1 MEDLV
6 TVSTGVTYERRSIE
20 RWFFKYDKTTCPAT
34 MQCLASFDL
43 TPNHTLKRIISTWR
57 DRASSPSSPTDT
69 LAPPPLSENASV
81 DLVLKPE
88 CMRPMVALVQRGSAE
103 ARLHA
108 MSILDKVSKA
118 SGGRN
123 WAAVVD
129 VEDMVKSLLDLL
141 SDGASSK
148 LSSRA
153 LDIDVTACSPSSG
166 RARRGKDVV
175 EVGPVRVLVE
185 LLPDADRHVTERT
198 LLLLKR
204 LCKCPEGCGSRSRS
218 TGSPWR
224 PCRGRFCVCPGSP
237 WRTASTTTRSPR
249 RARVP
254 RHKVEHLPG
263 VTWPAPRQRERSSF
277 WTATATFSATAVE
290 RAGEGNDDGAVAED
304 IPALA
309 RGERRGQPGAVC
321 GRR

>member
-1 MEDLV
+1 MAQALAESSAGGDF
-6 TVSTGVTYERRSIE
+6 SAFR
-20 RWFFKYDKTTCPAT
+20 TCEEAAAV
-34 MQCLASFDL
+34 L
-43 TPNHTLKRIISTWR
+43 
-57 DRASSPSSPTDT
+57 DT
-69 LAPPPLSENASV
+69 LPLSENASV

-129 VEDMVKSLLDLL
+129 VDDMVKSLLDLL
-141 SDGASSK
+141 SDEASSK

-153 LDIDVTACSPSSG
+153 LDVDVTARSPSSG

-175 EVGPVRVLVE
+175 EVGPVGVLVE

-224 PCRGRFCVCPGSP
+224 PCRGRFCACPGWP
-237 WRTASTTTRSPR
+237 RGRRSTCCGWCRAQRDPR
-249 RARVP
+249 RRCWM
-254 RHKVEHLPG
+254 
-263 VTWPAPRQRERSSF
+263 TW
-277 WTATATFSATAVE
+277 
-290 RAGEGNDDGAVAED
+290 
-304 IPALA
+304 
-309 RGERRGQPGAVC
+309 
-321 GRR
+321 